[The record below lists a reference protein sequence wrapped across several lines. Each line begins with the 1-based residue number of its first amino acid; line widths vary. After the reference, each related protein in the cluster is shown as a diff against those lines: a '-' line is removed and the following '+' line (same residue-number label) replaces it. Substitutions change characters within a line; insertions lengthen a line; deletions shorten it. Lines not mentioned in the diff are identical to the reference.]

1 MSAAKRNSD
10 VAAKATTSWVCPV
23 VAWASQV
30 VFLAL
35 RGIPGLALVYLL
47 IAVLQLVLIVAGLYL
62 GVRVVSLGRSSI
74 PASSW
79 WSGVAGIVLS
89 GGTILIIVAVAL
101 SSLI

>member
-62 GVRVVSLGRSSI
+62 GVRVVSLGRSI

-89 GGTILIIVAVAL
+89 GGTILIIAAFAL